1 MKEAFEHV
9 TQKRGIKAKF
19 NDNPTKKR
27 LFAQSFH
34 YGDQLLAFNQLS
46 LSAFFSALSR

>member
-19 NDNPTKKR
+19 NDNLTKKQ
-27 LFAQSFH
+27 LYAQSFLWRSIT
-34 YGDQLLAFNQLS
+34 GL
-46 LSAFFSALSR
+46 